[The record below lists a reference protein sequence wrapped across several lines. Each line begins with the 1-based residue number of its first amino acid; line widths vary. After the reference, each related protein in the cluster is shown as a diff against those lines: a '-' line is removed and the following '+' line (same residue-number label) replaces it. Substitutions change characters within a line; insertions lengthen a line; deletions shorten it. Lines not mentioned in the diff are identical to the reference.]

1 MNNSLF
7 SRDGLSLDRLR
18 SFLAVAEAG
27 SIAKAAPDNLS
38 RQAQMSRQIGELEA
52 FFGTELTL
60 RRGKALA
67 LSPAGER
74 LAALVRQ
81 QFEDLRDFH
90 REQHQQPKTFRIGA
104 GASLLEWM
112 VIPATKEIR
121 HTLRGASLHLEVM
134 RSRELVE
141 AVREGSLDFAVVR
154 EDALSEEQRLK
165 TSLRLI
171 SMTFHLCAA
180 RSLIPI
186 GTKLGLSTVQ
196 NGRDLPWAVLSG
208 GGQLDVKIRGILE
221 ATCPA
226 MTPAVECTS
235 LLQVKEL
242 VIRGVCAGI
251 LPSMGMHGLTEA
263 GVVSR
268 EFEPL
273 KNYGRPLVLH
283 WNERQMR
290 RREVAESTIKAIAA
304 SLRKT

>member
-1 MNNSLF
+1 MNDALF

-27 SIAKAAPDNLS
+27 SISKAAPDSLS

-52 FFGTELTL
+52 FFGTELTM
-60 RRGKALA
+60 RRGKTLA

-74 LAALVRQ
+74 LAMLVRQ

-90 REQHQQPKTFRIGA
+90 RDQHQQPKTFRIGA
-104 GASLLEWM
+104 GASLLEWL
-112 VIPATKEIR
+112 VIPALKDIR
-121 HTLRGASLHLEVM
+121 QTLRGASLHLEVM

-165 TSLRLI
+165 ASLRLT
-171 SMTFHLCAA
+171 SLSFHLCAA
-180 RSLIPI
+180 RHLVRTS
-186 GTKLGLSTVQ
+186 TKHGLATPQDWS
-196 NGRDLPWAVLSG
+196 NLPWAILSG
-208 GGQLDVKIRGILE
+208 GGQLDAKVRGTLE
-221 ATCPA
+221 AACPTL
-226 MTPAVECTS
+226 TPAVECTS

-251 LPSMGMHGLTEA
+251 LPSLGMQGLAEA
-263 GVVSR
+263 GVVFR

-273 KNYGRPLVLH
+273 KDYGRPLVLH

-290 RREVAESTIKAIAA
+290 RRGVGEAIIKETAKKLRST
-304 SLRKT
+304 

>member
-1 MNNSLF
+1 MNDSLF

-112 VIPATKEIR
+112 VIPATREIR
-121 HTLRGASLHLEVM
+121 NALRGASLHLEVM

-141 AVREGSLDFAVVR
+141 AGREGSLDFAVVR

-165 TSLRLI
+165 TSLRLT
-171 SMTFHLCAA
+171 SMSFHLCAT
-180 RSLIPI
+180 RSLIPT
-186 GTKLGLSTVQ
+186 GTKQGLARPQDWGS
-196 NGRDLPWAVLSG
+196 LPWAVLTG
-208 GGQLDVKIRGILE
+208 GGQLDAKIRSILE
-221 ATCPA
+221 TACPA

-242 VIRGVCAGI
+242 LIRGVCVGI
-251 LPSMGMHGLTEA
+251 LPSMGMQGLTEA

-273 KNYGRPLVLH
+273 RDYGRPLVLH

-290 RREVAESTIKAIAA
+290 RRGVGEDVIKELAKK
-304 SLRKT
+304 LRSS

>member
-1 MNNSLF
+1 MNDSLL

-18 SFLAVAEAG
+18 SFLAVAESG

-52 FFGTELTL
+52 FFGTELTV
-60 RRGKALA
+60 RRGKTLA

-74 LAALVRQ
+74 LAVLVRQ

-104 GASLLEWM
+104 GASLLEWL
-112 VIPATKEIR
+112 VIPAMKEIR
-121 HTLRGASLHLEVM
+121 HALRGASLHLEVK

-141 AVREGSLDFAVVR
+141 AVREGGLDFAVLR
-154 EDALSEEQRLK
+154 EDALGDEQRLK
-165 TSLRLI
+165 TSLRLT
-171 SMTFHLCAA
+171 SMSFHLCAA
-180 RSLIPI
+180 RHLARTS
-186 GTKLGLSTVQ
+186 TKLGLTSPQ
-196 NGRDLPWAVLSG
+196 DWGNLPWAILTG
-208 GGQLDVKIRGILE
+208 GGQLDTKIRGIL
-221 ATCPA
+221 AAACPA

-251 LPSMGMHGLTEA
+251 LPLMGMQGLTEA

-268 EFEPL
+268 EIEPL
-273 KNYGRPLVLH
+273 KDYGRPLVLH

-290 RREVAESTIKAIAA
+290 RRGVGEDVIKELAKKLW
-304 SLRKT
+304 SK

>member
-1 MNNSLF
+1 MKDSLF

-18 SFLAVAEAG
+18 SFLAVAESG
-27 SIAKAAPDNLS
+27 SIAKAAPESLS

-52 FFGTELTL
+52 FFGTELTM
-60 RRGKALA
+60 RRGKTLA

-74 LAALVRQ
+74 LAILVQQ
-81 QFEDLRDFH
+81 QFDDLRDFH

-104 GASLLEWM
+104 GASLLEWL
-112 VIPATKEIR
+112 VIPAIKEVR
-121 HTLRGASLHLEVM
+121 HALRGASLHLEVF

-141 AVREGSLDFAVVR
+141 AVREGALDFAVVR
-154 EDALSEEQRLK
+154 EDALSEEQRFK
-165 TSLRLI
+165 TSLRLT
-171 SMTFHLCAA
+171 SMSFHLCAA
-180 RSLIPI
+180 RHLARTS
-186 GTKLGLSTVQ
+186 TRLGLTSP
-196 NGRDLPWAVLSG
+196 RDWGNLPWAVLTG
-208 GGQLDVKIRGILE
+208 GGQLDAKIRGIL
-221 ATCPA
+221 AAACPD

-251 LPSMGMHGLTEA
+251 LPSMGMQGLTEA

-273 KNYGRPLVLH
+273 KDYGRPLVLH

-290 RREVAESTIKAIAA
+290 RRVVAEDVIKELAKK
-304 SLRKT
+304 LRSN

>member
-60 RRGKALA
+60 RRGKVLA

-121 HTLRGASLHLEVM
+121 HTLSGASLHLEVM
-134 RSRELVE
+134 RSRDLVE

-154 EDALSEEQRLK
+154 EDALSEELRVK
-165 TSLRLI
+165 ASLRLS

-180 RSLIPI
+180 RSLIPT

-196 NGRDLPWAVLSG
+196 NWRDLPWAVLSG

-221 ATCPA
+221 AACPA
-226 MTPAVECTS
+226 MTLAVECTS

-251 LPSMGMHGLTEA
+251 LPSMGTHGLTEA

-273 KNYGRPLVLH
+273 KDYGRPLVLH

>member
-1 MNNSLF
+1 MNDPIY

-27 SIAKAAPDNLS
+27 SIAKAAPDSLS

-52 FFGTELTL
+52 FFGTELTV
-60 RRGKALA
+60 RRGKTLA

-90 REQHQQPKTFRIGA
+90 REQHQQPKTFRLGA
-104 GASLLEWM
+104 GASLLEWL
-112 VIPATKEIR
+112 VIPALKEIR
-121 HTLRGASLHLEVM
+121 KALKDASMRLEVM

-165 TSLRLI
+165 ASLRLA

-180 RSLIPI
+180 RSLVPT
-186 GTKLGLSTVQ
+186 GTKFGLSTAQ
-196 NGRDLPWAVLSG
+196 NWRDLPWAILSG
-208 GGQLDVKIRGILE
+208 GGQLDAKIRGILE
-221 ATCPA
+221 AACPA
-226 MTPAVECTS
+226 MKPAVECTS

-242 VIRGVCAGI
+242 VICGVCAGI
-251 LPSMGMHGLTEA
+251 LPSMGMQGLTEA
-263 GVVSR
+263 DVVSR

-273 KNYGRPLVLH
+273 KDYGRPLVLH

-290 RREVAESTIKAIAA
+290 RREVAESAIKAIAR
-304 SLRKT
+304 SLRNS

>member
-1 MNNSLF
+1 MNDSLF

-121 HTLRGASLHLEVM
+121 SAFRGASLHLEVR

-165 TSLRLI
+165 TSLRLT
-171 SMTFHLCAA
+171 SMSFHLCAA
-180 RSLIPI
+180 RSLISN
-186 GTKLGLSTVQ
+186 GTKQGLARTQDWGS
-196 NGRDLPWAVLSG
+196 LPWAVLTG

-221 ATCPA
+221 IACPA

-251 LPSMGMHGLTEA
+251 LPSMGMQGLTEA

-273 KNYGRPLVLH
+273 GDYGRPLVLH

-290 RREVAESTIKAIAA
+290 RREVAESTIKVIAG
-304 SLRKT
+304 SLRTI